1 MTPTNAAELEL
12 SAHTGRAL
20 PCDLGGG
27 IYKAAMLILR
37 MYMKKLNLQNWG
49 PSQRSHS
56 QCETSSK
63 SITTPTTLS
72 LEQSSQGHP
81 WPHSSLTKWYLS
93 WMLCLLSCWNHT
105 NREQVVERKVTFERR
120 VLSISVQQSWLK
132 SPVSQLL
139 VGAGNLIFLLLKP
152 FTCKSHKN
160 TPDS

>member
-72 LEQSSQGHP
+72 LEQSSQGP
-81 WPHSSLTKWYLS
+81 MTTLLTY
-93 WMLCLLSCWNHT
+93 
-105 NREQVVERKVTFERR
+105 QVVF
-120 VLSISVQQSWLK
+120 VLDAVL
-132 SPVSQLL
+132 
-139 VGAGNLIFLLLKP
+139 AELLKP
-152 FTCKSHKN
+152 HQQGTGCWKEGYIWAQSIVKFSAAEMTQKPSQPASSRGRELNLPASQTLHL
-160 TPDS
+160 